1 MILSEALVLVPDPE
15 DKKLKIS
22 ESVYS
27 NLNSSMSRLSDKG
40 SKTSKESSYW
50 PQFFYSLYRSIKAV
64 SPQND
69 KISYLFADYNYS
81 IVHNALS
88 GKVQ

>member
-40 SKTSKESSYW
+40 SKASK
-50 PQFFYSLYRSIKAV
+50 
-64 SPQND
+64 
-69 KISYLFADYNYS
+69 
-81 IVHNALS
+81 
-88 GKVQ
+88 